1 MASRKAIKAIN
12 WSAIAER
19 IQESEKPIFANFRTK
34 SEGFLRR
41 MNEFPETVPAID
53 WAHYKKNIP
62 NSAMVDEFQKQYS
75 SLSIPIPADKYTSIV
90 EQQEKEASE
99 HVRNFITESHK
110 RIEEYKAEI
119 NKINSMIPFE
129 QMTMEDFAE
138 LYPEHAWSPE
148 KPTIWPHDP
157 NYQPGEEPEPI
168 PKGEH

>member
-34 SEGFLRR
+34 SEGYLRR

-53 WAHYKKNIP
+53 WAYYKKNIP

-75 SLSIPIPADKYTSIV
+75 T
-90 EQQEKEASE
+90 E
-99 HVRNFITESHK
+99 IT
-110 RIEEYKAEI
+110 
-119 NKINSMIPFE
+119 KINSMIPFE

-157 NYQPGEEPEPI
+157 ELQPGDEPEPI